1 MTKLRFVCV
10 LTCISAFSALAMPSR
25 SSLQK
30 VQGAVAELMAEDM
43 AAMKKGKLAPE
54 KAAETALGYAREA
67 TDEASK
73 FLFLKGAFGLFVQG
87 RKYDE
92 AVQAIETLTREVKDV
107 PDKVLADIIREKLKR
122 VPKKDGGA
130 VFELYD
136 RVDRRMRSS
145 AERAKL
151 EAALK
156 ANPKDADARRQLAF
170 AKAALGDWA
179 GALGDF
185 ALVGGK
191 ASDAAKAEQGGKT
204 PEAADLW
211 WNLSED
217 EDERAV
223 LREHAAGLYRQAL
236 DGGKLQGIKLSLAK
250 KRVAEFGVET
260 KSEQKSGTE
269 PAAPEPSA
277 ADSPAEERRS
287 DPNPIAGAAGLPK
300 PIVIPLKGTDV
311 RPLTFVPIPAGTVDV
326 SDQEHV
332 FANTTVT
339 ITRPFLM
346 AKLPIDCAQWKSVM
360 GNDSRMEKEVAR
372 HGDVMRAIF
381 KAMGGVG
388 SVVAGSE
395 SPAAN
400 DFVERLNKDFKKR
413 LPKGM
418 VFRLPTYAE
427 DIYVRYG
434 GRPSKYFARGYIM
447 EQLHSEKPSPEYA
460 WVKKEVFDLYD
471 FVDLLKKAGLKVP
484 NVDRSADYMTRVQ
497 SLGIFGEALKRR
509 QVLPTG
515 RKAPN
520 PYGICDAYYTTGLLD
535 RSDVGFRID
544 SLDCSSVGT
553 SDPLFWTEKANY
565 QTILRS
571 SGPNAW
577 LTGPGIRWGAVIR
590 VVIGPDLVAEWRA
603 KHGK

>member
-10 LTCISAFSALAMPSR
+10 LTCISVFSALAMPSR
-25 SSLQK
+25 SNLQK

-170 AKAALGDWA
+170 AKAVLGDWA

-277 ADSPAEERRS
+277 ADSPAAERQPDS
-287 DPNPIAGAAGLPK
+287 NPIAGAAGLPK

-360 GNDSRMEKEVAR
+360 GNASLMERVYVR
-372 HGDVMRAIF
+372 HCDVTRAIF

-388 SVVAGSE
+388 SVAAASGILD
-395 SPAAN
+395 AN

-427 DIYVRYG
+427 DLYVRYG
-434 GRPSKYFARGYIM
+434 GRPSKYFAHAYIK

-460 WVKKEVFDLYD
+460 WVEKEVFDLYD

-484 NVDRSADYMTRVQ
+484 NFDHSALPKVQ
-497 SLGIFGEALKRR
+497 FRSLGIFGEAFDYY
-509 QVLPTG
+509 QMLPTG
-515 RKAPN
+515 RRAPN
-520 PYGICDAYYTTGLLD
+520 PYGICDAYYGTRLLD
-535 RSDVGFRID
+535 RFDVGASIL
-544 SLDCSSVGT
+544 SLDSSSAGT
-553 SDPLFWTEKANY
+553 SDPLFWTEDANY
-565 QTILRS
+565 QAIFRS
-571 SGPNAW
+571 SSPNSW
-577 LTGPGIRWGAVIR
+577 LIRPGAERGGVIR
-590 VVIGPDLVAEWRA
+590 VVIGPDLVAEWKA